1 MAALVATVVTVEKED
16 PEEEEDTLEAEDIP
30 EAVVELDHHTVKD
43 GEMIMVVA
51 MAEEDMTK
59 VTVVKD
65 MITRDPLV
73 VATVVAIIII
83 MVAMEDMDMI
93 IMVVVDQEKVAMAVE
108 DMQEVRLLRD
118 QNWILAKFKVL
129 MEIMT
134 LNMVQSI
141 LKLAILAKYLEMAKK
156 QELKVIMMR
165 ILDQSQRTQSR
176 ILANRRS

>member
-1 MAALVATVVTVEKED
+1 M
-16 PEEEEDTLEAEDIP
+16 
-30 EAVVELDHHTVKD
+30 
-43 GEMIMVVA
+43 G
-51 MAEEDMTK
+51 
-59 VTVVKD
+59 
-65 MITRDPLV
+65 RDPLV

-83 MVAMEDMDMI
+83 MVAM
-93 IMVVVDQEKVAMAVE
+93 VDQEKVSMAVE

-156 QELKVIMMR
+156 QELKVIVMR

>member
-1 MAALVATVVTVEKED
+1 MTKVTVIKDMITRD
-16 PEEEEDTLEAEDIP
+16 PL
-30 EAVVELDHHTVKD
+30 
-43 GEMIMVVA
+43 VVA
-51 MAEEDMTK
+51 MAVAIIIIMVAEEDMTK

-73 VATVVAIIII
+73 VAMVVDIIIT
-83 MVAMEDMDMI
+83 MVAMEDMEAKMEDMDMI

-108 DMQEVRLLRD
+108 DMREMRLLRD
-118 QNWILAKFKVL
+118 QNWILAKFKAL

-134 LNMVQSI
+134 LNTVQSI
-141 LKLAILAKYLEMAKK
+141 LKLAILAKYLEMAQK

-165 ILDQSQRTQSR
+165 TLDQSQRIQSK

>member
-1 MAALVATVVTVEKED
+1 
-16 PEEEEDTLEAEDIP
+16 
-30 EAVVELDHHTVKD
+30 
-43 GEMIMVVA
+43 
-51 MAEEDMTK
+51 MTK
-59 VTVVKD
+59 VTVTKD

-73 VATVVAIIII
+73 VAMVVAIIII
-83 MVAMEDMDMI
+83 MVAMEDMEAKMEDMDMT

-108 DMQEVRLLRD
+108 DMLEMRLLRD

-134 LNMVQSI
+134 LNTVQSI
-141 LKLAILAKYLEMAKK
+141 LKMGILAKYLEMAKK